1 MQINTNKTK
10 HMVIND
16 QNNQVIIRIIRII
29 QPTLNNQ
36 TLEKGS
42 NYKYLGASIK
52 KSSTA
57 TNNGMQ
63 YQKKNNFRIYT
74 NKCRNSSLQ
83 AALRMKR
90 DGYKNNYTNPR
101 LAEVTTDKYLVESQT
116 IKRTKDKK
124 LKRLQVSKID

>member
-16 QNNQVIIRIIRII
+16 QNNQVSI

-36 TLEKGS
+36 TLEKVS

-63 YQKKNNFRIYT
+63 YQKKTISAYT
-74 NKCRNSSLQ
+74 P
-83 AALRMKR
+83 
-90 DGYKNNYTNPR
+90 TNTEIATCKQ
-101 LAEVTTDKYLVESQT
+101 LYE
-116 IKRTKDKK
+116 
-124 LKRLQVSKID
+124 